1 MDFVTAVKTCLT
13 KYVDFQGRARR
24 SEYWWFFLFNFG
36 AGLVTALI
44 SDGLNILWS
53 LAMLLPSLAVAVRRL
68 HDRDMTGWWVLLALV
83 PFVGMIA
90 LLIIL
95 ALRGTEGANRFGP
108 DPITGEA
115 APTGPPPRDR
125 GAPSEFDNVM
135 DDSYRKS
142 RIPRAGDDG

>member
-36 AGLVTALI
+36 AGLVTTLI

-108 DPITGEA
+108 DPITGEV
-115 APTGPPPRDR
+115 APTGPTQRDR
-125 GAPSEFDNVM
+125 GAPSEFDTVM

-142 RIPRAGDDG
+142 RIPRSGHNS

>member
-24 SEYWWFFLFNFG
+24 SEYWLFFLFNIG
-36 AGLVTALI
+36 VGLITAVI

-53 LAMLLPSLAVAVRRL
+53 LAMFLPSLAVAVRRL
-68 HDRDMTGWWVLLALV
+68 HDRDMSGWWILLALV
-83 PFVGMIA
+83 PLVGVLAI
-90 LLIIL
+90 LIIL
-95 ALRGTEGANRFGP
+95 ALKGTDGPNRFGV
-108 DPITGEA
+108 DPILGEQ
-115 APTGPPPRDR
+115 APTMRDR

-142 RIPRAGDDG
+142 RIPRAGDDS